1 MPIDMQNEL
10 KKEISK
16 YLKEI
21 RKLLPGNK
29 DSKTEFIDGLTEQ
42 IEDFVAENED
52 ATFHDI
58 LLTFGE
64 PKEIADEYSAGIDA
78 QEIKKSISI
87 KKAIIIA
94 LIVAIVIWD
103 LTMCFMATDAH
114 FSYNG
119 YYVDEVSLT
128 EDVYEQN

>member
-1 MPIDMQNEL
+1 MPTDMQNEL

-16 YLKEI
+16 YLKNI
-21 RKLLPGNK
+21 KHLLPGDK
-29 DSKTEFIDGLTEQ
+29 ESKTEFIDGLTEQ

-64 PKEIADEYSAGIDA
+64 PKEIADEYSAGMEA
-78 QEIKKSISI
+78 QEIKKSTSI

-94 LIVAIVIWD
+94 LVVAIVIWGVAVMTGAAISRVEEQKD
-103 LTMCFMATDAH
+103 YTVFTTNLQTD
-114 FSYNG
+114 FN
-119 YYVDEVSLT
+119 
-128 EDVYEQN
+128 

>member
-1 MPIDMQNEL
+1 MPTDMQNEL

-21 RKLLPGNK
+21 RKLLPGDK

-64 PKEIADEYSAGIDA
+64 PKEIADEYSAGMEA
-78 QEIKKSISI
+78 QEIKKSTSI

-94 LIVAIVIWD
+94 LVVAIVIWGVAVMTGAAISRVEEQKD
-103 LTMCFMATDAH
+103 YTVFTTNLQTD
-114 FSYNG
+114 FN
-119 YYVDEVSLT
+119 
-128 EDVYEQN
+128 

>member
-16 YLKEI
+16 YLKNI
-21 RKLLPGNK
+21 KHLLPGSK
-29 DSKTEFIDGLTEQ
+29 DSKTEFLDGLHEQ

-78 QEIKKSISI
+78 QEIKKSTSI
-87 KKAIIIA
+87 KKAIIIS
-94 LIVAIVIWD
+94 LVVAIVIWG

>member
-16 YLKEI
+16 YLKNI
-21 RKLLPGNK
+21 KHLLPGGK
-29 DSKTEFIDGLTEQ
+29 DSKTEFLDGLHEQ

-78 QEIKKSISI
+78 QEIKKSTSI
-87 KKAIIIA
+87 KKAIIISLVVA
-94 LIVAIVIWD
+94 IAIWGVAITTGASMSKNNDKDSYAIVIE
-103 LTMCFMATDAH
+103 
-114 FSYNG
+114 SN
-119 YYVDEVSLT
+119 
-128 EDVYEQN
+128 

>member
-16 YLKEI
+16 YLKNI
-21 RKLLPGNK
+21 KHLLPGGK
-29 DSKTEFIDGLTEQ
+29 DSKTEFLDGLHEQ

-87 KKAIIIA
+87 KKAIIIS
-94 LIVAIVIWD
+94 LVVAIAIWGICTTVGAVISREE
-103 LTMCFMATDAH
+103 TDN
-114 FSYNG
+114 SYVIVNFEKG
-119 YYVDEVSLT
+119 V
-128 EDVYEQN
+128 

>member
-16 YLKEI
+16 YLKNI
-21 RKLLPGNK
+21 KHLLPGSK
-29 DSKTEFIDGLTEQ
+29 DSKTEFLDGLHEQ

-78 QEIKKSISI
+78 QEIKKSTSI
-87 KKAIIIA
+87 KKAIIISLVVA
-94 LIVAIVIWD
+94 IAIWGVAITTGASMSKNNDKDSYAIVIE
-103 LTMCFMATDAH
+103 
-114 FSYNG
+114 SN
-119 YYVDEVSLT
+119 
-128 EDVYEQN
+128 

>member
-78 QEIKKSISI
+78 QEIKKSASI

-94 LIVAIVIWD
+94 LVVAIMIWGVAVMTGAAISRVEEQKD
-103 LTMCFMATDAH
+103 YTVFTTNLQTD
-114 FSYNG
+114 FN
-119 YYVDEVSLT
+119 
-128 EDVYEQN
+128 

>member
-1 MPIDMQNEL
+1 MPTDMQNEL

-16 YLKEI
+16 YLKNI
-21 RKLLPGNK
+21 KHLLPGSK
-29 DSKTEFIDGLTEQ
+29 DSKTEFLDGLHEQ

-94 LIVAIVIWD
+94 LVVAIVIWG

>member
-16 YLKEI
+16 YLKNI
-21 RKLLPGNK
+21 KHLLPGSK
-29 DSKTEFIDGLTEQ
+29 DSKTEFLDGLHEQ

-87 KKAIIIA
+87 KKATIIA
-94 LIVAIVIWD
+94 LVVAIVIWGVAITAGASMSKNND
-103 LTMCFMATDAH
+103 ND
-114 FSYNG
+114 SYAIVIESN
-119 YYVDEVSLT
+119 
-128 EDVYEQN
+128 

>member
-21 RKLLPGNK
+21 RKLLPGDK

-78 QEIKKSISI
+78 QEIKKSTSI

-94 LIVAIVIWD
+94 LVVAIVIWGVAVTAGAAVSRVEEHKNHNT
-103 LTMCFMATDAH
+103 L
-114 FSYNG
+114 FSTFYIEKN
-119 YYVDEVSLT
+119 
-128 EDVYEQN
+128 

>member
-1 MPIDMQNEL
+1 MPTDMQNEL

-16 YLKEI
+16 YLKNI
-21 RKLLPGNK
+21 KHLLPGSK
-29 DSKTEFIDGLTEQ
+29 DSKTEFLDGLHEQ
-42 IEDFVAENED
+42 IEDFVAENQN

-78 QEIKKSISI
+78 QEIKKSASI

-94 LIVAIVIWD
+94 LVVAIVIWGIC
-103 LTMCFMATDAH
+103 TTVGAVISREETDN
-114 FSYNG
+114 SYVIVNFEKG
-119 YYVDEVSLT
+119 V
-128 EDVYEQN
+128 

>member
-21 RKLLPGNK
+21 RKLLPGDK

-78 QEIKKSISI
+78 QEIKKSTNI

-94 LIVAIVIWD
+94 LVVAIVIWGVAVMTGAAISRVEEQKD
-103 LTMCFMATDAH
+103 YTVFTTNLQTD
-114 FSYNG
+114 FN
-119 YYVDEVSLT
+119 
-128 EDVYEQN
+128 

>member
-16 YLKEI
+16 YLKNI
-21 RKLLPGNK
+21 KHLLPGGK
-29 DSKTEFIDGLTEQ
+29 DSKTEFLDGLHEQ

-94 LIVAIVIWD
+94 LVVAIVIWG

>member
-21 RKLLPGNK
+21 RKLLPGDK

-64 PKEIADEYSAGIDA
+64 PKEIADEYSAGMEA
-78 QEIKKSISI
+78 QEIKKSTSI

-94 LIVAIVIWD
+94 LVVAIVIWGVAVMTGAAISRVEEQKD
-103 LTMCFMATDAH
+103 YTVFTTNLQTD
-114 FSYNG
+114 FN
-119 YYVDEVSLT
+119 
-128 EDVYEQN
+128 

>member
-21 RKLLPGNK
+21 RKLLPGDK

-42 IEDFVAENED
+42 IEDFVAENEA

-64 PKEIADEYSAGIDA
+64 PKEIADEYSAGMEA
-78 QEIKKSISI
+78 QEIKKSTSI

-94 LIVAIVIWD
+94 LVVAIVIWGVAVMTGAAISRVEEQKD
-103 LTMCFMATDAH
+103 YTVFTTNLQTD
-114 FSYNG
+114 FN
-119 YYVDEVSLT
+119 
-128 EDVYEQN
+128 

>member
-21 RKLLPGNK
+21 RKLLPGDK

-87 KKAIIIA
+87 KKATIIA
-94 LIVAIVIWD
+94 LVVAIVIWGVAITAGASMSKNND
-103 LTMCFMATDAH
+103 ND
-114 FSYNG
+114 SYAIVIESN
-119 YYVDEVSLT
+119 
-128 EDVYEQN
+128 

>member
-21 RKLLPGNK
+21 RKLLPGDK

-64 PKEIADEYSAGIDA
+64 PKEIADEYSAGMEA
-78 QEIKKSISI
+78 QEIKKSFGFKRIV
-87 KKAIIIA
+87 AVV
-94 LIVAIVIWD
+94 LIVALLIWSACAVVGATISRTEETGNSVVIIKS
-103 LTMCFMATDAH
+103 TDK
-114 FSYNG
+114 
-119 YYVDEVSLT
+119 D
-128 EDVYEQN
+128 

>member
-16 YLKEI
+16 YLKNI
-21 RKLLPGNK
+21 KHLLPGSK
-29 DSKTEFIDGLTEQ
+29 DSKTEFLDGLHEQ

-78 QEIKKSISI
+78 QEIKKSTSI
-87 KKAIIIA
+87 KKAIIIS
-94 LIVAIVIWD
+94 LVVAIAIWG

>member
-21 RKLLPGNK
+21 RKRLPGDK
-29 DSKTEFIDGLTEQ
+29 ESKTEFIDGLTEQ

-52 ATFHDI
+52 ATSHDI

-64 PKEIADEYSAGIDA
+64 PTEIADEYSAGIDA

-94 LIVAIVIWD
+94 LVVAIVIWG

>member
-21 RKLLPGNK
+21 RKRLPGGK

-78 QEIKKSISI
+78 QEIR
-87 KKAIIIA
+87 KAP
-94 LIVAIVIWD
+94 
-103 LTMCFMATDAH
+103 
-114 FSYNG
+114 
-119 YYVDEVSLT
+119 VSRKQLLLLWLL
-128 EDVYEQN
+128 QL

>member
-16 YLKEI
+16 YLKNI
-21 RKLLPGNK
+21 KHLLPGSK
-29 DSKTEFIDGLTEQ
+29 DSKTEFLDGLHEQ

-78 QEIKKSISI
+78 QEIKKSTSI
-87 KKAIIIA
+87 KKAIIIS
-94 LIVAIVIWD
+94 LVVAIVIWGVAITTGASMSKNND
-103 LTMCFMATDAH
+103 KD
-114 FSYNG
+114 SYAIVIESN
-119 YYVDEVSLT
+119 
-128 EDVYEQN
+128 

>member
-16 YLKEI
+16 YLKNI
-21 RKLLPGNK
+21 KHLLPGSK
-29 DSKTEFIDGLTEQ
+29 DSKTEFLDGLHEQ

-78 QEIKKSISI
+78 QEIKKSTSI

-94 LIVAIVIWD
+94 LVVAIVIWG

>member
-21 RKLLPGNK
+21 RKLLPGDK

-64 PKEIADEYSAGIDA
+64 PKEIADEYSACIDA

-94 LIVAIVIWD
+94 LVVAIVIWGVC
-103 LTMCFMATDAH
+103 TTVGAAISREETDN
-114 FSYNG
+114 SYVIVNFEKG
-119 YYVDEVSLT
+119 V
-128 EDVYEQN
+128 

>member
-16 YLKEI
+16 YLKNI
-21 RKLLPGNK
+21 KHLLPGSK
-29 DSKTEFIDGLTEQ
+29 DSKTEFLDGLHEQ

-94 LIVAIVIWD
+94 LVVAIVIWG

>member
-21 RKLLPGNK
+21 RKLLPGDK

-42 IEDFVAENED
+42 IEDFVAEKED

-94 LIVAIVIWD
+94 LVVAIVIWG

>member
-16 YLKEI
+16 YLKNI
-21 RKLLPGNK
+21 KHLLPGSK
-29 DSKTEFIDGLTEQ
+29 DSKTEFLDGLHEQ

-78 QEIKKSISI
+78 QEIKKSTRI

-94 LIVAIVIWD
+94 LVVAIVIWGVA
-103 LTMCFMATDAH
+103 MCFMAADAH

-119 YYVDEVSLT
+119 YYVDEVSHM
-128 EDVYEQN
+128 EDFYEQN

>member
-21 RKLLPGNK
+21 RKRLPGGK

-64 PKEIADEYSAGIDA
+64 AKEIADEYSAGIDA
-78 QEIKKSISI
+78 QEIKKSLGFKRIVTVVLIAALLIWSVCAVVGATISRTEETGNSVVII
-87 KKAIIIA
+87 KS
-94 LIVAIVIWD
+94 
-103 LTMCFMATDAH
+103 TDK
-114 FSYNG
+114 
-119 YYVDEVSLT
+119 D
-128 EDVYEQN
+128 

>member
-16 YLKEI
+16 YLKNI
-21 RKLLPGNK
+21 KHLLPGSK
-29 DSKTEFIDGLTEQ
+29 DSKTEFLDGLHEQ

-78 QEIKKSISI
+78 QEIKKSTRI

-94 LIVAIVIWD
+94 LVVAIVIWGVAITTGASMSKNND
-103 LTMCFMATDAH
+103 KD
-114 FSYNG
+114 SYAIVIESN
-119 YYVDEVSLT
+119 
-128 EDVYEQN
+128 